1 MLRSFNGPELGG
13 PESTDKKVKE
23 RKRLIF
29 LGLRRKP
36 IKPLAWGLL
45 FSWRPQAPS
54 RWGEGTEHLLERVLE
69 AQAGK

>member
-1 MLRSFNGPELGG
+1 MLRSFNGLELGG

-36 IKPLAWGLL
+36 VKPLAWGLL

-54 RWGEGTEHLLERVLE
+54 RWGEGTERLLERVLE

>member
-1 MLRSFNGPELGG
+1 M
-13 PESTDKKVKE
+13 TKKKIE

-45 FSWRPQAPS
+45 CSRRPQAPS
-54 RWGEGTEHLLERVLE
+54 RWGEGAEHLLERVLE

>member
-1 MLRSFNGPELGG
+1 MLRPFNGPELGG

-45 FSWRPQAPS
+45 CSWRPQAPS
-54 RWGEGTEHLLERVLE
+54 RWGEGTERHLERVLE